1 MGPHPPNRGSRP
13 LIACSNVNSTHLL
26 RGCVVK
32 RNAHAMLM
40 ASDPHHGFSTLSNR
54 ERQVAAL
61 IALGHP
67 NKYIGHKLG
76 ITEGTVKAHAHAIFQ
91 KLGVRTRYE
100 LASKFAAL
108 QAFHRG
114 GKHH

>member
-1 MGPHPPNRGSRP
+1 
-13 LIACSNVNSTHLL
+13 
-26 RGCVVK
+26 
-32 RNAHAMLM
+32 MLM

-114 GKHH
+114 GKHN